1 MVLLPILANILPTLI
16 AMYATRAWFRELSVV
31 ARLALAWLVSQVVV
45 TTASYLLGCAL
56 VSIVSPTLLFANIA
70 LLVIEVCIGARIL
83 TRHRDTAR
91 ECWRHAVE
99 CVRGS
104 RSSLL
109 FAFLSLILS
118 VILFRVH
125 LFERDGVLHRSHI
138 YWDITAHYPI
148 IQSFVLGDNFPA
160 RDETAAELP
169 LVYHFFGDL
178 QVANNVSLG
187 ASLSG
192 ALLWISALS
201 LTSLMILVRE
211 YALRL
216 FRGEAAGWIA
226 GLLVVTSSNL
236 RWFFDIFESAPAQSF
251 FRPFF
256 ERGGPM
262 RFSNPEFSFGRFNV
276 SMFNIF
282 YFIEERHVLFS
293 SALVVMAALFIREV
307 TTVSRRAALVVGFIL
322 AMCSQWNFFVFPMLV
337 VVVASVCLLREPRA
351 HRGLTLVAL
360 LGLGALLTLATRS
373 VLVSSGWFELHGASP
388 ELNVRFAAESE
399 SASFSFSRF
408 VAYYGFAMGPT
419 LLGAFMGLIVAWRK
433 SRRDFWI
440 LAPVIV
446 VTFVLINSVN
456 VMANN
461 IYENHKWAKPLQG
474 FLNILAVAPCALL
487 LQRRSPL
494 RMGITACAALLL
506 TISGVMEAIAFTR
519 SFSMPIAPYPS
530 VMIKLIWERTRPH
543 EVFVTALPR
552 EVLLA
557 GRRVYFLH
565 HKTLDG
571 TPPHIQGLGFK
582 FALRAGQE
590 ARLYGATSPETF
602 CSVARELKVD
612 VIEFS
617 PDQQKLPLYVAIKEH
632 EIFKAVPYKETEP
645 RSYISSRFCSAP
657 PTVASRLS
665 NP

>member
-1 MVLLPILANILPTLI
+1 MMILPLLANLLPVLI
-16 AMYATRAWFRELSVV
+16 TWYAARGWFRELSFV
-31 ARLALAWLVSQVVV
+31 ARLAFAWLVSQVVV
-45 TTASYLLGCAL
+45 TTGSYLLGCAL
-56 VSIVSPTLLFANIA
+56 VSFVSPTLFFANVF
-70 LLVIEVCIGARIL
+70 LLAIEVCIGVRIL
-83 TRHRDTAR
+83 TRHRDSVR
-91 ECWRHAVE
+91 ECWRETVE
-99 CVRGS
+99 CIRAS

-118 VILFRVH
+118 LLLFRVH

-138 YWDITAHYPI
+138 YWDITAHYSS
-148 IQSFVLGDNFPA
+148 IQAFVFGDNFPA

-192 ALLWISALS
+192 ALLWVSALS
-201 LTSLMILVRE
+201 LVSLMILVRE
-211 YALRL
+211 YAVRL

-226 GLLVVTSSNL
+226 GVLVVTASNL
-236 RWFFDIFESAPAQSF
+236 RWLFDIFESTPAQNF

-262 RFSNPEFSFGRFNV
+262 RFSNPAFSFGRFNV

-282 YFIEERHVLFS
+282 YFIEERHVLFA
-293 SALVVMAALFIREV
+293 SALVVMAALFIREITV
-307 TTVSRRAALVVGFIL
+307 VSRRTALFAGLIL
-322 AMCSQWNFFVFPMLV
+322 ALCSQWNFFIFPMLV
-337 VVVASVCLLREPRA
+337 VLVASGILVRDRWA
-351 HRGLTLVAL
+351 HRGLTLVAM
-360 LGLGALLTLATRS
+360 LGLGALFILANRS
-373 VLVSSGWFELHGASP
+373 VLVSSGWFTLHGASP
-388 ELNVRFAAESE
+388 ELNFRFAAESE
-399 SASFSFSRF
+399 SSPFSFSRF
-408 VAYYGFAMGPT
+408 MAYYGFGIGPT
-419 LLGAFMGLIVAWRK
+419 LLGAFVGLVLVWRR

-440 LAPVIV
+440 LAPVII

-461 IYENHKWAKPLQG
+461 IYENHKWVKPLQG

-487 LQRRSPL
+487 LRRRTPL
-494 RMGITACAALLL
+494 RIAVTVCVALLL

-530 VMIKLIWERTRPH
+530 EMIKRIRERTRPH
-543 EVFVTALPR
+543 DVFVTTLPR

-557 GRRVYFLH
+557 GRRVYLLH
-565 HKTLDG
+565 YKTLEG
-571 TPPHIQGLGFK
+571 TIPHLKGLGFK

-590 ARLYGATSPETF
+590 ARLYRATSPETF

-617 PDQQKLPLYVAIKEH
+617 PEQQELPLYAALKEH
-632 EIFKAVPYKETEP
+632 EIFTAVPYKETEP
-645 RSYISSRFCSAP
+645 RSYITSRFCDSLRADTSQSSQP
-657 PTVASRLS
+657 
-665 NP
+665 